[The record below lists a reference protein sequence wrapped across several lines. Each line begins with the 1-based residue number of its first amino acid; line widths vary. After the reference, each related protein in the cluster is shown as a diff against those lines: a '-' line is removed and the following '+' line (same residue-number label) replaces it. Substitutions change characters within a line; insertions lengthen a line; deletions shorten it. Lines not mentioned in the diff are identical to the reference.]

1 MISGKPVQK
10 CWKGEIQSMEWEAGL
25 IEWMQANLSSLGGLV
40 KLLAFLG
47 AEKGLTMLVLIVMFC
62 WNKEVGQRLALV
74 AASVNLWLSMI
85 KSVVLRPRPY
95 MKYPD
100 RIKPLVLDE
109 EGAAMDAAAHG
120 YSFPSMHSASIPAL
134 YFTLAMEAKKKWLWI
149 LAAVLTVLVGVS
161 RSVAGMHFPTDVL
174 AGWMLGFAVIGIF
187 TLLDRYIHD
196 EWLYHIVLLVSALP
210 GLFYARTNDY
220 FSSLGCLI
228 GTVAAIHFERKY
240 VGFQETQKLP
250 AMILRVIG
258 AFLVYFV
265 VNTLLKLPFD
275 EQFLA
280 GASLG
285 AFLIRTARYAI
296 VTFLMMG
303 VYPLVFPLYERIGKD
318 APVRGQQG

>member
-1 MISGKPVQK
+1 
-10 CWKGEIQSMEWEAGL
+10 MEWEASL
-25 IEWMQANLSSLGGLV
+25 IEWMQTHIGNLGGCV
-40 KLLAFLG
+40 ELLAFLG
-47 AEKGLTMLVLIVMFC
+47 AEKGLTILVLIVMFC
-62 WNKEVGQRLALV
+62 WKKEVGQRLALI

-95 MKYPD
+95 MKYQD

-109 EGAAMDAAAHG
+109 KGAAMDASTHG

-134 YFTLAMEAKKKWLWI
+134 YFSLAMEAKKKWLWI
-149 LAAVLTVLVGVS
+149 LAAVLTILVGVS
-161 RSVAGMHFPTDVL
+161 RPVAGMHYPTDVL
-174 AGWMLGFAVIGIF
+174 AGWILGFTVIGIF
-187 TLLDRYIHD
+187 ALLDRYIHN
-196 EWLYHIVLLVSALP
+196 EWLYHMILLVSALP

-228 GTVAAIHFERKY
+228 GAIAAIHFEKKY
-240 VGFQETQKLP
+240 VGFQETRKIS

-265 VNTLLKLPFD
+265 MNTLLKLPFD

-285 AFLIRTARYAI
+285 AFLIRMIRYTI

-303 VYPLVFPLYERIGKD
+303 VYPFVFPLYERIGKK
-318 APVRGQQG
+318 Q

>member
-1 MISGKPVQK
+1 
-10 CWKGEIQSMEWEAGL
+10 MEWEASL
-25 IEWMQANLSSLGGLV
+25 IEWMQAHIGNSGGCV
-40 KLLAFLG
+40 ELLAFLG

-62 WNKEVGQRLALV
+62 WKKEVGQRLALI

-95 MKYPD
+95 MKYQD

-109 EGAAMDAAAHG
+109 KGAAMDAATHG

-134 YFTLAMEAKKKWLWI
+134 YFSLAMEAKKKWLWI
-149 LAAVLTVLVGVS
+149 LASVLTVLVGVS
-161 RSVAGMHFPTDVL
+161 RLVAGMHYPTDVL
-174 AGWMLGFAVIGIF
+174 AGWILGFAVIGIF
-187 TLLDRYIHD
+187 TLLDRYIHN
-196 EWLYHIVLLVSALP
+196 EWLYHMVLLISASP

-240 VGFQETQKLP
+240 VGFKETRKIS

-265 VNTLLKLPFD
+265 MNTLLKLPFD

-285 AFLIRTARYAI
+285 AFLIRMARYAI

-303 VYPLVFPLYERIGKD
+303 VYPFVFPLYERIGKK
-318 APVRGQQG
+318 Q